1 MDAAV
6 SEHVTFVSGLTYV
19 NVLAARIDAPAAAK
33 LEVPGTL
40 WISGHHL
47 FVRHAINVDQ
57 ITQLDHQ
64 NIGGGTVVTKI
75 LMNDGKWTDV
85 VNQYFLWCPQSQ
97 TPDLS
102 GNQCLKA
109 RMLVGEEG
117 SVQSRAHR
125 AQWQPM
131 GFNGLLERQLT
142 VFTGSAAD
150 QQLARFGAVEATNE
164 KAAKMYDA
172 ARAEQAIEK
181 QHADEARQERMRTAS
196 VGTKDFCTSRFLIAR
211 DRPVDSDL
219 FLTCGMYGQVT
230 VGQLRDAHWDI
241 QVTGRIPEQG
251 TLGATGDSIEIT
263 AVKLR

>member
-6 SEHVTFVSGLTYV
+6 SEHVTFVSGLTYL
-19 NVLAARIDAPAAAK
+19 NILAARIDAPAGVK

-47 FVRHAINVDQ
+47 FVRHAISVDQ
-57 ITQLDHQ
+57 IAQLDHETITG
-64 NIGGGTVVTKI
+64 NVAVTKI
-75 LMNDGKWTDV
+75 LLNDGKWTDV

-97 TPDLS
+97 TPESS

-125 AQWQPM
+125 VQWQPM
-131 GFNGLLERQLT
+131 GFNGLLERQLA
-142 VFTGSAAD
+142 VFTGPAAD
-150 QQLARFGAVEATNE
+150 QQLAKFGAVEATNE

-172 ARAEQAIEK
+172 ARAEEAIEK
-181 QHADEARQERMRTAS
+181 QHADEARLERMRTAA
-196 VGTKDFCTSRFLIAR
+196 VGTKDFCTSRFLLSR
-211 DRPVDSDL
+211 DRPVDSNL
-219 FLTCGMYGQVT
+219 FLTCGTYGSVT

-241 QVTGRIPEQG
+241 QVTGRLPTQG
-251 TLGATGDSIEIT
+251 TLGTTGDSIEIT